1 MIFNSDKETIIVEP
15 PVKAK
20 PEVDIDILEKIQ
32 PGSLED
38 SYVYVHCRCHN
49 AGDDLLVRI
58 WRSTFLIDQTS
69 SDKSQMIH
77 AENITIAPQWTI
89 VPRNSTHNFLLVFC
103 SLPSTCKVF
112 DLVEQIPQPGGFE
125 VRGIRRNESD
135 VYRISIL

>member
-1 MIFNSDKETIIVEP
+1 MIISFGKETTIVEP
-15 PVKAK
+15 PVRAK
-20 PEVDIDILEKIQ
+20 PEIDTDILSKNQ
-32 PGSLED
+32 QGSLED

-58 WRSTFLIDQTS
+58 WRTTYLIDQTS
-69 SDKSQMIH
+69 SDKSELIH
-77 AENITIAPQWTI
+77 AENITLAPQWTI
-89 VPRNSTHNFLLVFC
+89 VPRNTTHNFLLVFG

-112 DLVEQIPQPGGFE
+112 DLIEQIPQPGGFK